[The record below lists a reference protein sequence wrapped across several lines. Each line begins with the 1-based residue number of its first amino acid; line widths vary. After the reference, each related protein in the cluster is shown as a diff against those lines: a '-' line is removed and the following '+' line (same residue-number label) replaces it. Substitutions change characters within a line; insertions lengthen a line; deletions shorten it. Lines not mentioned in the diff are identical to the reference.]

1 MTLSAIAKFV
11 VHLLEEGQ
19 TGMGWGGAGEEKGER
34 RVKVRGAGN
43 ENA

>member
-19 TGMGWGGAGEEKGER
+19 TGMGWGGAGEEKER
-34 RVKVRGAGN
+34 EG
-43 ENA
+43 